1 MSLLILPGLADE
13 GVTFTIIAASFESM
27 ENGYVKFGYIERY
40 RNKQLV
46 LMWSPSLPLCLVP
59 SPDSFNSDEYREV
72 YVSASEHPNHF
83 WIQVIEPCSL
93 LLDKLVSEMTEHYDN
108 TLVSCCK
115 GRLGWGFP
123 FSVSSVP
130 FFPYS

>member
-13 GVTFTIIAASFESM
+13 GVRFTIIATSFESM
-27 ENGYVKFGYIERY
+27 ENDYVKFGYIERY

-46 LMWSPSLPLCLVP
+46 LMSPSLLLCLVP
-59 SPDSFNSDEYREV
+59 SPDSLNSDEYQEV

-83 WIQVIEPCSL
+83 WIQILEPCGHE
-93 LLDKLVSEMTEHYDN
+93 LDTLINDMTEYYDN

-123 FSVSSVP
+123 FSMSNVP